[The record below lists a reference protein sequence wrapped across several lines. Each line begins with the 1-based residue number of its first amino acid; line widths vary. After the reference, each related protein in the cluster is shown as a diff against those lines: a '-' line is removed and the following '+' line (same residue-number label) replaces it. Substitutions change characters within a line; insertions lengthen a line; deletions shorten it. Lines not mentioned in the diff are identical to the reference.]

1 MSIAV
6 ILAYSPDYAI
16 MTNIDFDH
24 PDYYKSIEDVFQR
37 SKQWLIKSK
46 GIFAYGDD
54 KYLRQL
60 ESEVPVYYYGVSEED
75 DIQARNIQRTTAA
88 HLLMFITRMIL

>member
-1 MSIAV
+1 MYVSGINPTSYLIGVALATANQMLISLHLKRVNIAV
-6 ILAYSPDYAI
+6 ISWLIHQIMI

-46 GIFAYGDD
+46 GNFC
-54 KYLRQL
+54 LW
-60 ESEVPVYYYGVSEED
+60 
-75 DIQARNIQRTTAA
+75 
-88 HLLMFITRMIL
+88 